1 MGWQARRRCTGEGT
15 MSTTIIGTFATRRE
29 ADMAV
34 ERLVQEHG
42 IERTDIF
49 IAADGDDNTAGEERA
64 GADDE
69 PEVPSSEDE
78 GDPAL
83 NGRIEVSVDIEDDT
97 LVERVR
103 DAFSE
108 FEAVDVRSI

>member
-1 MGWQARRRCTGEGT
+1 
-15 MSTTIIGTFATRRE
+15 MSTTVIGTFSTRRQAE
-29 ADMAV
+29 LAV

-42 IERTDIF
+42 LERTDIF
-49 IAADGDDNTAGEERA
+49 IAADGDDNTAGQERA

-69 PEVPSSEDE
+69 PDVPTVEDD
-78 GDPAL
+78 GGPAL
-83 NGRIEVSVDIEDDT
+83 NGRIEVSVDIEDDR

-108 FEAVDVRSI
+108 FDAGDIRSI